1 MSAYV
6 HLLST
11 GEPSFTKFLSKGT
24 EWFRGDTC
32 LMRSVDNLD
41 LTDFLKSQ
49 QLTKPLP
56 EVLFIGRS
64 NVGKSSLLNALLKTN
79 VADVSKQPV

>member
-1 MSAYV
+1 
-6 HLLST
+6 
-11 GEPSFTKFLSKGT
+11 
-24 EWFRGDTC
+24 
-32 LMRSVDNLD
+32 
-41 LTDFLKSQ
+41 LKSQ

-64 NVGKSSLLNALLKTN
+64 NVGKSSQLNALLKTT